1 MHEADRY
8 RNEFRADFLGFSDL
22 DFEIQGPSNSG
33 SDNCLDVYLDEM
45 KHYPRISPN
54 REIVLGKRVSKG
66 VEVMVALLMDSTVR
80 LKAMADLKARI
91 MDWLDKK
98 IRPNPGLGE
107 IIAEMKDGVAEM
119 HGRCPKNR
127 QLEIL
132 DRRLDRIE
140 KKVRAGMDELV
151 TANLR
156 LVIKVAKSYMNR
168 GLSFE
173 DLIQEGNLGLIK
185 AAGKYDFQTGYRF
198 STYASWWIRQAIT
211 RAIYDKARTIRLPVH
226 LLETRNAYFKT
237 YFRLTRELGR
247 EPDNDEVAEAIG
259 TSTESI
265 EELII
270 MIKDPVWLDTP
281 KEEEEGTLSESLI
294 SDDEASPLEK
304 VTYRQLCR
312 KVREVLSELPR
323 REEKVIRK
331 RFGIE
336 KDERITLDQL
346 GKELKISR
354 ERVRQLE
361 TQALNRL
368 RSHENLTHLASLV

>member
-8 RNEFRADFLGFSDL
+8 RNEFRAELL
-22 DFEIQGPSNSG
+22 DFPDLEYEIQGPSNSG
-33 SDNCLDVYLDEM
+33 SDSCLDVYLDEM

-54 REIVLGKRVSKG
+54 RELVLGKRVSKG

-80 LKAMADLKARI
+80 LKAMVDLKARI
-91 MDWLDKK
+91 VLWLDKK

-107 IIAEMKDGVAEM
+107 IIEEMKDGVAEM
-119 HGRCPKNR
+119 YGRCPKNK

-132 DRRLDRIE
+132 NRRFNRIE
-140 KKVRAGMDELV
+140 KKVREGMNELV

-173 DLIQEGNLGLIK
+173 DLIQEGNMGLIK

-247 EPDNDEVAEAIG
+247 EPDNEEVAAAIGASTEAID
-259 TSTESI
+259 
-265 EELII
+265 ELII
-270 MIKDPVWLDTP
+270 MIKDPIWLDTP

-294 SDDEASPLEK
+294 CDDEASPLEK

-312 KVREVLSELPR
+312 KVREVLAELPR

-336 KDERITLDQL
+336 KDERVTLDQL